1 MAVAAVV
8 ATAVAV
14 VVIAVVVAAT
24 AVAVVVIVP
33 PVHGA
38 GKTAAMESGIALV
51 RAMPTTKV
59 AAVVAVDRPV
69 VVAMNI
75 PVTAELRADLSR

>member
-1 MAVAAVV
+1 MLRSLVGSEMCIRDRPAVSY
-8 ATAVAV
+8 
-14 VVIAVVVAAT
+14 IDEHL
-24 AVAVVVIVP
+24 P
-33 PVHGA
+33 RHDQQ
-38 GKTAAMESGIALV
+38 
-51 RAMPTTKV
+51 V